1 MLLTQFKDLDIHSYK
16 FIDHQSKIN
25 ILTSQ
30 ANKFDI
36 P

>member
-1 MLLTQFKDLDIHSYK
+1 MLLTQFQCLNIYSYK
-16 FIDHQSKIN
+16 FIDHQNKIN